1 MNIAHSSRN
10 YLTYG
15 IQENNQNIVV
25 FISSEITQQLKIIIR
40 MICLPIY
47 SFFGMLFS
55 FSNVYLILLCFKQ
68 VMFSTGG
75 L

>member
-10 YLTYG
+10 YPTYG

-47 SFFGMLFS
+47 SFFGML
-55 FSNVYLILLCFKQ
+55 
-68 VMFSTGG
+68 
-75 L
+75 